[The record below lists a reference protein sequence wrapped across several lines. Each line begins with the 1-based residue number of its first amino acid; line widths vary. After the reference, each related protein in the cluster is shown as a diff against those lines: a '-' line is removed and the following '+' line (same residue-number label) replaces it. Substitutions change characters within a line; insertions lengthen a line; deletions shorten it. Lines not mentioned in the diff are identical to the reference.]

1 MEVAHFSEVPALKQ
15 SGDNDNENDNENENE
30 NENENDNTNKYH
42 QLSKKWTLWTHLPH
56 DTDWTIKSYKKV
68 YEMASVEETIAL
80 LETLPEVLVTNCML
94 FIMRNGVIPVWE
106 DPVNRT
112 GGCFSYKV
120 TNKQV
125 YSIWKELTYML
136 VGETLSENKKFVDTI
151 TGITISPKKSFCI
164 IKIWLST
171 CSFQDSSIIL
181 DSIRGLTSGG
191 CLFKKHNPEY

>member
-1 MEVAHFSEVPALKQ
+1 MEVAHFSDVPVLKQ
-15 SGDNDNENDNENENE
+15 TKKIEDDNKDISNA
-30 NENENDNTNKYH
+30 YH
-42 QLSKKWTLWTHLPH
+42 PLSRRWTLWTHLPH
-56 DTDWTIKSYKKV
+56 DTDWTINSYKQV
-68 YEMASVEETIAL
+68 YEMTSVEETIAL
-80 LETLPEVLVTNCML
+80 TETLPEVLVTNCML
-94 FIMRNGVIPVWE
+94 FIMRNGVVPVWE

-120 TNKQV
+120 PNKQV

-136 VGETLSENKKFVDTI
+136 VGETISENKQFVETV

-171 CSFQDSSIIL
+171 CSFQDSSIIT

-191 CLFKKHNPEY
+191 CLFKKHTPEY